1 VTIAVAGPD
10 GEQGIFIPT
19 QNCGAVML
27 AMTVTR
33 VRDGKALVPVINLRG
48 ERTRLPN
55 KKKLGAWVP
64 LEEDMELLE
73 LNDELDPAKVD
84 EWIDTLG
91 DTATPLENE
100 DEVRVGSDEESTR
113 AKVLKLLRAYRGVT
127 SSKGDV
133 PPVTTLDV
141 QHHIDTQGAAPIML
155 KRRRQAQSEEVLVD
169 GNVSTML
176 RAGVIEEG
184 NGAWGFPV
192 VLVRKKDGEV
202 RFCIDYRALNKVT
215 KRDVY
220 PLPRIDE
227 TLEALS
233 GAELFTT
240 LDLRSGYWQ
249 ISVAPEDRDK
259 TAFTTKAGLYRFI
272 RMPFGLMNAPSTFP
286 RMMNG
291 VLRGL
296 TWTTC
301 LVYLDDIV
309 VFTRGGLERHLV
321 QLATVLQRLADAGL
335 TLKLKKC
342 VFATRQMEYLG
353 HELSSDGVRPV
364 QRLITAVTEFQRPAD
379 PVEVKRFV
387 HLAGYYRKFIEA
399 FRSIVAPMTKLL
411 KKGVDWEWTEAQEF
425 AFERVKAALTTQ
437 PLLIYPDFRL
447 PFRLVTDASKVG
459 LGACLMQDQGRGW
472 QPMAFASTAMRTS
485 CCGARIR
492 TVWRS

>member
-233 GAELFTT
+233 GA
-240 LDLRSGYWQ
+240 
-249 ISVAPEDRDK
+249 
-259 TAFTTKAGLYRFI
+259 
-272 RMPFGLMNAPSTFP
+272 
-286 RMMNG
+286 
-291 VLRGL
+291 
-296 TWTTC
+296 
-301 LVYLDDIV
+301 
-309 VFTRGGLERHLV
+309 
-321 QLATVLQRLADAGL
+321 
-335 TLKLKKC
+335 
-342 VFATRQMEYLG
+342 
-353 HELSSDGVRPV
+353 
-364 QRLITAVTEFQRPAD
+364 
-379 PVEVKRFV
+379 
-387 HLAGYYRKFIEA
+387 
-399 FRSIVAPMTKLL
+399 
-411 KKGVDWEWTEAQEF
+411 
-425 AFERVKAALTTQ
+425 
-437 PLLIYPDFRL
+437 
-447 PFRLVTDASKVG
+447 
-459 LGACLMQDQGRGW
+459 
-472 QPMAFASTAMRTS
+472 
-485 CCGARIR
+485 
-492 TVWRS
+492 